1 MKKLFLVA
9 LCSTSFLSI
18 ARAEGAGGGMGHG
31 DSMQHADAM
40 KPDAT
45 QAPGP
50 SAKQV
55 KKQPKKQEDASKMK
69 HGAMERGPMEHG
81 AMDHGAMQHEGQM
94 DGGTK

>member
-1 MKKLFLVA
+1 MKKLILVA

-18 ARAEGAGGGMGHG
+18 ARAEGAGSGMGKG

-40 KPDAT
+40 KPDA

-50 SAKQV
+50 SAKQA
-55 KKQPKKQEDASKMK
+55 KKQAKKQDDASKMK
-69 HGAMERGPMEHG
+69 HGGMDHG
-81 AMDHGAMQHEGQM
+81 AMKHGGADHGAMQHEGQT